1 MSSEVTIPVGSAGT
15 TEPTG
20 STDPNLTATGA
31 ATGAATGLPA
41 TGLTEGTTNT
51 LTTTT
56 VTEDEDD
63 DDGHLTYREMDA
75 LITKYYNNACNNN
88 ATICNIIAV
97 YLKGQKL
104 LYAEAKTH
112 CEQKLHFLMLP
123 SIFFTV
129 VGSVLNLTIKD
140 TPYGNTIVSGL
151 NAFIAFLLALVNY
164 LKLDA
169 RAEAHRTS
177 AYKFD
182 KLEQA
187 LVFNSG
193 KAMFMSYPKEQMEAL
208 VTSTEKDVREI
219 KETNQFVLPENIR
232 YSYPLL
238 CGTNVFAKVKDVQTE
253 EMILIDN
260 LKDVLND
267 QTDLEHMASPP
278 ANVAT
283 QLGALKLEQRKLVK
297 KIVGLRKEFLRID
310 DKFEEEIRTNRNK
323 CSKRFQVCGCL
334 KV

>member
-1 MSSEVTIPVGSAGT
+1 MSSPTGSTGPTDSVDPTAPTGPT
-15 TEPTG
+15 GPTG
-20 STDPNLTATGA
+20 STDT
-31 ATGAATGLPA
+31 
-41 TGLTEGTTNT
+41 T
-51 LTTTT
+51 LTI
-56 VTEDEDD
+56 VPSEHVSGEAW
-63 DDGHLTYREMDA
+63 TYRNIDT
-75 LITKYYNNACNNN
+75 LLTRTYNSATSNNS
-88 ATICNIIAV
+88 TICNIIAV

-140 TPYGNTIVSGL
+140 TSYGATIVSGL

-182 KLEQA
+182 KLEYA
-187 LVFNSG
+187 MVFSSG
-193 KAMFMSYPKEQMEAL
+193 KAMFTGMTKDQMEAL
-208 VTSTEKDVREI
+208 IITTEKDVREI
-219 KETNQFVLPENIR
+219 KETNQFVLPEHIR

-238 CGTNVFAKVKDVQTE
+238 CGTNVFATVKEVQTR
-253 EMILIDN
+253 EMVLTDK

-267 QTDLEHMASPP
+267 MDQIEAHSPQTEEDTRTL
-278 ANVAT
+278 
-283 QLGALKLEQRKLVK
+283 ALLKELQRTTLKD
-297 KIVGLRKEFLRID
+297 IVTLRNEYIGID
-310 DKFEEEIRTNRNK
+310 KKFEIEIAKNRKK
-323 CSKRFQVCGCL
+323 CGKRFQVCNCL

>member
-1 MSSEVTIPVGSAGT
+1 MSLQTAVTVGPTGG
-15 TEPTG
+15 TEPT
-20 STDPNLTATGA
+20 LTVA
-31 ATGAATGLPA
+31 ATGVAEVA
-41 TGLTEGTTNT
+41 E
-51 LTTTT
+51 
-56 VTEDEDD
+56 VTEATATEAEAADLSGSQEI
-63 DDGHLTYREMDA
+63 DDGTNYATFREVDA
-75 LITKYYNNACNNN
+75 LLTKSYNSSSNNN

-140 TPYGNTIVSGL
+140 TTYGNTIVSGL
-151 NAFIAFLLALVNY
+151 NAFIAFLLAVVNY

-182 KLEQA
+182 KLEQQ

-193 KAMFMSYPKEQMEAL
+193 KAMFMSYPKEQMETL

-219 KETNQFVLPENIR
+219 KETNQFILPEDIR

-253 EMILIDN
+253 EMMLTDE

-267 QTDLEHMASPP
+267 MTELELKSPP
-278 ANVAT
+278 TLDAN
-283 QLGALKLEQRKLVK
+283 LHELKVRQRK
-297 KIVGLRKEFLRID
+297 ILRQILELRNHFLRID
-310 DKFEEEIRTNRNK
+310 TEFEGEIQRNRRK
-323 CSKRFQVCGCL
+323 CSKRFQICGCL

>member
-1 MSSEVTIPVGSAGT
+1 MSS
-15 TEPTG
+15 
-20 STDPNLTATGA
+20 STDAAGVAPAEHVAPAAPTEHVAPAEEASGTAV
-31 ATGAATGLPA
+31 
-41 TGLTEGTTNT
+41 
-51 LTTTT
+51 T
-56 VTEDEDD
+56 VVPES
-63 DDGHLTYREMDA
+63 GMLTYKEVDTLLTR
-75 LITKYYNNACNNN
+75 TYNSTTSNNS
-88 ATICNIIAV
+88 TICNIIAV

-140 TPYGNTIVSGL
+140 TSYGATIVSGL

-182 KLEQA
+182 KLEYA
-187 LVFNSG
+187 MVFSSG
-193 KAMFMSYPKEQMEAL
+193 KAMFTGMSMNQMEAL
-208 VTSTEKDVREI
+208 INSTEKDVREI
-219 KETNQFVLPENIR
+219 KETNQFVLPEHIR

-238 CGTNVFAKVKDVQTE
+238 CGTNVFATVKDVQTR
-253 EMILIDN
+253 EMVMTDK
-260 LKDVLND
+260 LKDILND
-267 QTDLEHMASPP
+267 MDEIDAISPQTPEHSKKL
-278 ANVAT
+278 
-283 QLGALKLEQRKLVK
+283 QELKELQRMTLKD
-297 KIVGLRKEFLRID
+297 IVTLRNDYIGID
-310 DKFEEEIRTNRNK
+310 KKFEIEIAQNRKK
-323 CSKRFQVCGCL
+323 CGKRFQVCNCL

>member
-1 MSSEVTIPVGSAGT
+1 MNTGDATILVGPTGTQAGSQTSTGTTDPTVAGT
-15 TEPTG
+15 G
-20 STDPNLTATGA
+20 AVGA
-31 ATGAATGLPA
+31 AEP
-41 TGLTEGTTNT
+41 
-51 LTTTT
+51 
-56 VTEDEDD
+56 DDPD
-63 DDGHLTYREMDA
+63 DDGVLTFREMDA
-75 LITKYYNNACNNN
+75 LMTKSYNSSSNNN

-129 VGSVLNLTIKD
+129 VGSVLNLTIED
-140 TPYGNTIVSGL
+140 QPYGNTIVSGL

-208 VTSTEKDVREI
+208 VTNTEKDVREI

-253 EMILIDN
+253 EMVLIDR

-267 QTDLEHMASPP
+267 MTELEREAP
-278 ANVAT
+278 ANAAQ
-283 QLGALKLEQRKLVK
+283 QLRELKLEQRRIIKQVLD
-297 KIVGLRKEFLRID
+297 LRKDFLRID
-310 DKFEEEIRTNRNK
+310 DDFEEEIRHNRTK
-323 CSKRFQVCGCL
+323 CSKRFQICGCL

>member
-1 MSSEVTIPVGSAGT
+1 MSFQTVVAIG
-15 TEPTG
+15 PTG
-20 STDPNLTATGA
+20 GTGLTGGTDPTLTATGTGVAGAITAEIATEA
-31 ATGAATGLPA
+31 AEARTADLSGSQEL
-41 TGLTEGTTNT
+41 
-51 LTTTT
+51 
-56 VTEDEDD
+56 
-63 DDGHLTYREMDA
+63 DDGSNYATFREVDA
-75 LITKYYNNACNNN
+75 LLTKSYNSSSNNN

-151 NAFIAFLLALVNY
+151 NAFIAFLLAVVNY

-182 KLEQA
+182 KLEQQ

-193 KAMFMSYPKEQMEAL
+193 KAMFMSYPKEQMETL

-219 KETNQFVLPENIR
+219 KETNQFILPEDIR

-253 EMILIDN
+253 EMILTDQ
-260 LKDVLND
+260 LKDILND
-267 QTDLEHMASPP
+267 MTELETKNPPPPRLESRLEDLRVRQRAVLREI
-278 ANVAT
+278 
-283 QLGALKLEQRKLVK
+283 LE
-297 KIVGLRKEFLRID
+297 LRKQFLRID
-310 DKFEEEIRTNRNK
+310 TQFEEEIQRNRRK
-323 CSKRFQVCGCL
+323 CSKRFQLCGCL

>member
-1 MSSEVTIPVGSAGT
+1 MSSEVTIPVESMG
-15 TEPTG
+15 PTG
-20 STDPNLTATGA
+20 FIDPNLTAGVTS
-31 ATGAATGLPA
+31 
-41 TGLTEGTTNT
+41 TGLTGGTTNT
-51 LTTTT
+51 LTTK
-56 VTEDEDD
+56 EDEDD

-75 LITKYYNNACNNN
+75 LITKYYNSSSNNN

-140 TPYGNTIVSGL
+140 QPYGNTIVSGL

-253 EMILIDN
+253 EMVLIDR
-260 LKDVLND
+260 LKDILND
-267 QTDLEHMASPP
+267 MTE
-278 ANVAT
+278 
-283 QLGALKLEQRKLVK
+283 LEQRNPPPVNLTQLLLDLKQEQRKMVK
-297 KIVGLRKEFLRID
+297 QILELRKEFLRID
-310 DKFEEEIRTNRNK
+310 DKFEEEIRHNRNK

>member
-1 MSSEVTIPVGSAGT
+1 MNTGDATILVG
-15 TEPTG
+15 PTG
-20 STDPNLTATGA
+20 PPTAELTTAGIA
-31 ATGAATGLPA
+31 GIAATGLA
-41 TGLTEGTTNT
+41 GGVGTTGGEP
-51 LTTTT
+51 
-56 VTEDEDD
+56 EDPD
-63 DDGHLTYREMDA
+63 DDGVLTFREMDA
-75 LITKYYNNACNNN
+75 LMTKSYNSSSNNN

-129 VGSVLNLTIKD
+129 VGSVLNLTIED
-140 TPYGNTIVSGL
+140 QPYGNTIVSGL

-208 VTSTEKDVREI
+208 VTNTEKDVREI

-253 EMILIDN
+253 EMVLIDR

-267 QTDLEHMASPP
+267 MTELERAEPSP
-278 ANVAT
+278 ANLAQ
-283 QLGALKLEQRKLVK
+283 QLHDLKLEQRRIVK
-297 KIVGLRKEFLRID
+297 QVLDLRKEFLRID
-310 DKFEEEIRTNRNK
+310 DDFEEEIRHNRTK
-323 CSKRFQVCGCL
+323 CSKRFQICGCL

>member
-1 MSSEVTIPVGSAGT
+1 MSSEVTIPVESIG
-15 TEPTG
+15 PTG
-20 STDPNLTATGA
+20 FIDPNLTATA
-31 ATGAATGLPA
+31 GLPG
-41 TGLTEGTTNT
+41 TGLTGGTTNT
-51 LTTTT
+51 LTTK
-56 VTEDEDD
+56 EDEDD

-75 LITKYYNNACNNN
+75 LITKYYNSSSNNN

-140 TPYGNTIVSGL
+140 QPYGNTIVSGL

-253 EMILIDN
+253 EMVLIDR
-260 LKDVLND
+260 LKDILND
-267 QTDLEHMASPP
+267 MTE
-278 ANVAT
+278 
-283 QLGALKLEQRKLVK
+283 LEQRNPPPVNLTQLLLDLKQEQRKMVK
-297 KIVGLRKEFLRID
+297 QILELRKEFLRID
-310 DKFEEEIRTNRNK
+310 DKFEEEIRHNRNK

>member
-1 MSSEVTIPVGSAGT
+1 MADAAGVGSMPAPPAPPV
-15 TEPTG
+15 E
-20 STDPNLTATGA
+20 LA
-31 ATGAATGLPA
+31 AAPA
-41 TGLTEGTTNT
+41 EASG
-51 LTTTT
+51 TT
-56 VTEDEDD
+56 VTVVDPPESS
-63 DDGHLTYREMDA
+63 DGMLTYKEVDTLLTR
-75 LITKYYNNACNNN
+75 TYNSTTSNNS
-88 ATICNIIAV
+88 TICNIIAV

-140 TPYGNTIVSGL
+140 TSYGATIVSGL

-182 KLEQA
+182 KLEYA
-187 LVFNSG
+187 MVFSSG
-193 KAMFMSYPKEQMEAL
+193 KAMFTGMSMSQMESL
-208 VTSTEKDVREI
+208 INSTEKDVREI
-219 KETNQFVLPENIR
+219 KETNQFVLPEHIR

-238 CGTNVFAKVKDVQTE
+238 CGTNVFATVKDVQTR
-253 EMILIDN
+253 EMVLTDK
-260 LKDVLND
+260 LKDILND
-267 QTDLEHMASPP
+267 MTEIESNLLQTSEHA
-278 ANVAT
+278 ARL
-283 QLGALKLEQRKLVK
+283 QALKELQRITLKD
-297 KIVGLRKEFLRID
+297 IVTLRNDYIGID
-310 DKFEEEIRTNRNK
+310 KKFEIEIAKNRKK
-323 CSKRFQVCGCL
+323 CGKRFQVCNCL

>member
-1 MSSEVTIPVGSAGT
+1 MNAGDVTVAVG
-15 TEPTG
+15 PTG
-20 STDPNLTATGA
+20 PPDGSQAGIA
-31 ATGAATGLPA
+31 I
-41 TGLTEGTTNT
+41 TGLTAGVGTA
-51 LTTTT
+51 
-56 VTEDEDD
+56 VPEEPEDP
-63 DDGHLTYREMDA
+63 DDGVLTFREMDA
-75 LITKYYNNACNNN
+75 LMTKSYNSSSNNN

-208 VTSTEKDVREI
+208 VTNTEKDVREI
-219 KETNQFVLPENIR
+219 KETNQFVLPETIR

-253 EMILIDN
+253 EMVLIDR

-267 QTDLEHMASPP
+267 MTELERGAP
-278 ANVAT
+278 ANVAQ
-283 QLGALKLEQRKLVK
+283 QLRDLKLEQRRIVK
-297 KIVGLRKEFLRID
+297 QVLDLRKDFLRID
-310 DKFEEEIRTNRNK
+310 DDFEEEIRHNRTK

>member
-1 MSSEVTIPVGSAGT
+1 MSSPTG
-15 TEPTG
+15 PTG
-20 STDPNLTATGA
+20 STGSTDT
-31 ATGAATGLPA
+31 
-41 TGLTEGTTNT
+41 T
-51 LTTTT
+51 LT
-56 VTEDEDD
+56 VVSPDHVSGDMW
-63 DDGHLTYREMDA
+63 TYRDVDT
-75 LITKYYNNACNNN
+75 LLTRTYNSTTSNNS
-88 ATICNIIAV
+88 TICNIIAV

-140 TPYGNTIVSGL
+140 TSYGAIIVSSM

-182 KLEQA
+182 KLEYA
-187 LVFNSG
+187 MVFSSG
-193 KAMFMSYPKEQMEAL
+193 RAMFTGLSRDQMETL
-208 VTSTEKDVREI
+208 INNTEKDVREI
-219 KETNQFVLPENIR
+219 KETNQFVLPEHIR

-238 CGTNVFAKVKDVQTE
+238 CGTNVFETVKDVQTR
-253 EMILIDN
+253 EMVLTDQ
-260 LKDVLND
+260 LKDILND
-267 QTDLEHMASPP
+267 MDTIESHSPQSTEDVQTL
-278 ANVAT
+278 AT
-283 QLGALKLEQRKLVK
+283 LKESQRITLKQ
-297 KIVGLRKEFLRID
+297 IVTLRNEYIGID
-310 DKFEEEIRTNRNK
+310 TRFETEIAENRKK
-323 CSKRFQVCGCL
+323 CSKQFQVCACL

>member
-1 MSSEVTIPVGSAGT
+1 MSLQTAVSIGPTGPTDTATTGIAGT
-15 TEPTG
+15 GITAGTGIATTGITTGTGITPTA
-20 STDPNLTATGA
+20 DP
-31 ATGAATGLPA
+31 
-41 TGLTEGTTNT
+41 
-51 LTTTT
+51 
-56 VTEDEDD
+56 VTETADA
-63 DDGHLTYREMDA
+63 DDGSNYATFREVDAMLT
-75 LITKYYNNACNNN
+75 KSYNSSSNNN

-151 NAFIAFLLALVNY
+151 NAFIAFLLAVVNY

-182 KLEQA
+182 KLEQV

-193 KAMFMSYPKEQMEAL
+193 KAMFMSYSKEQMENL

-219 KETNQFVLPENIR
+219 KETNQFILPEDIR

-253 EMILIDN
+253 EMMLTDQ
-260 LKDVLND
+260 LKDILND
-267 QTDLEHMASPP
+267 MTEVEMKNPSNLDSQIQVLRVRQREVLREILE
-278 ANVAT
+278 
-283 QLGALKLEQRKLVK
+283 
-297 KIVGLRKEFLRID
+297 LRNHFLRID
-310 DKFEEEIRTNRNK
+310 TDFEGEIQRNRRK